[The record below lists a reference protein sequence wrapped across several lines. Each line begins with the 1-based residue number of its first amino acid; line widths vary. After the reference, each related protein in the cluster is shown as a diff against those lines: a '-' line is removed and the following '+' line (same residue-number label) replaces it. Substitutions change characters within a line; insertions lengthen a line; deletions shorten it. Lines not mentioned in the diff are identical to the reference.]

1 MNADQPR
8 PASGSGAVALG
19 ILASRTAGLVREMFA
34 SRLLGNTGAADAF
47 AVAMR
52 IPNLLQNLLGEGV
65 LSASL
70 VPVYSKLL
78 GSGDEKGRH
87 EAGRVAGA
95 VAASLMLVVG
105 TGVLVIMALARP
117 ITFVLAPGLGGD
129 RFELAVSLTR
139 ITALGV
145 GFAVLSAWCLG
156 VLNSHRRFFLSYVAP
171 VAWNAAQIAALVTA
185 GLLAFELDDVA
196 RAMAWGVTVGGLLQ
210 LLVQLPLTLR
220 LVRGLRLAL
229 AWRHREVRE
238 VRRRFGPAVLGRGV
252 VQLSAYLDLALAS
265 LLAAGAVAALFRAQI
280 LYTLPVSLFAMSV
293 AAAELPEMSR
303 LADDPASLGERA
315 RLGVRRVV
323 FWMTL
328 VAVVYLVAGDL
339 VVGVLFEGGEFTSAD
354 TVVVWWAIGAYAV
367 GLPAVG
373 MSRVLQNASYALGD
387 TAGPARIAVIRVA
400 VAVGVG
406 MLLMFPLDRVMVG
419 TDGLVGVADA
429 WGLAWALPEA
439 ERTMP
444 GLVRLGAAGLA
455 VGSAVAA
462 WVELVLLTRL
472 VGRSPAGPVETGPA
486 LLGLAGP
493 FGATLAAAA
502 AVKLL
507 VGGWPVL
514 IAAAAVGTVAVAAHT
529 LVASACGV
537 READLILNPARRI
550 MRR

>member
-8 PASGSGAVALG
+8 PVSGSGAVAAG
-19 ILASRTAGLVREMFA
+19 ILASRAAGLVREMFA

-47 AVAMR
+47 AVAVR

-70 VPVYSKLL
+70 VPVYSRLL
-78 GSGDEKGRH
+78 GSGDDEGRH

-95 VAASLMLVVG
+95 VAASLMVVVG
-105 TGVLVIMALARP
+105 AGVLLILALARP
-117 ITFVLAPGLGGD
+117 ITLVLAPGLSDD

-139 ITALGV
+139 ITAVGV

-171 VAWNAAQIAALVTA
+171 VVWNAAQIAALTAA
-185 GLLAFELDDVA
+185 GLLAFELEDVA
-196 RAMAWGVTVGGLLQ
+196 RAMAWGVTAGGLLQ
-210 LLVQLPLTLR
+210 LLVQLPLTLK

-303 LADDPASLGERA
+303 LAADPDSLAGRA

-328 VAVVYLVAGDL
+328 VAAVYLVAGDL

-373 MSRVLQNASYALGD
+373 ASRVLQNASYALGD
-387 TAGPARIAVIRVA
+387 TAGPARIAVLRVA

-419 TDGLVGVADA
+419 ADGLAGLADA
-429 WGLAWALPEA
+429 WGLSWALPEA
-439 ERTMP
+439 ERTAP

-455 VGSAVAA
+455 AGSAVAA

-472 VGRSPAGPVETGPA
+472 LGRSPAGPTQAGSA
-486 LLGLAGP
+486 LLRLAGP
-493 FGATLAAAA
+493 FAATLAAAA

-507 VGGWPVL
+507 VGGWPML
-514 IAAAAVGTVAVAAHT
+514 IAAAAVGAAAVAAHT
-529 LVASACGV
+529 AVASAVGIK
-537 READLILNPARRI
+537 EAELILNPARRI
-550 MRR
+550 MRQ

>member
-78 GSGDEKGRH
+78 GSGDDEGRH

-105 TGVLVIMALARP
+105 AGVLVIMALARP

-328 VAVVYLVAGDL
+328 VAAVYLVAGDL

-419 TDGLVGVADA
+419 ADGLVGVADA

-439 ERTMP
+439 ERTAP

-455 VGSAVAA
+455 AGSAVAA

-472 VGRSPAGPVETGPA
+472 VGRSPAGPVQTGPA
-486 LLGLAGP
+486 LLGLARP
-493 FGATLAAAA
+493 FGATLGAAA

-514 IAAAAVGTVAVAAHT
+514 IAAAAVGTVAVGAHT
-529 LVASACGV
+529 FVASACGV